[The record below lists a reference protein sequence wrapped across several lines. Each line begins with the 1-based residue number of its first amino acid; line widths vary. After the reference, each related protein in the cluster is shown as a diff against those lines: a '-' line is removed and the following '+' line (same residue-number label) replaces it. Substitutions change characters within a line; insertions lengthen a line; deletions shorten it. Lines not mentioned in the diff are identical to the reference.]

1 MKIHNIIILNFM
13 NLSFADT
20 LYFKKE
26 NILEIILGLHRSYK
40 SLQREI
46 QICCELNNLTFN
58 ELIVILE
65 IKKGFKRKI
74 DIANKVLLKKQNLNL
89 ILKDLQVKNVLKLE
103 NKNILITKNGEE
115 LIHRVFV
122 MNDKH
127 ILLVEDDETLQALI
141 EKLLV
146 NNDYVVSKAINI
158 EEAKKLVKLF
168 LFDLIILDV
177 MLPDSTGLDFYENTI
192 KNRVNT
198 PVIFLSALSNV
209 DDRVTGLEL
218 GADDYIGKPFDSR
231 ELLLKIEKNILKK
244 QSLDVINFGN
254 NTEFD
259 LKKEQLLFK
268 KQNINLSSNEVKILK
283 LLINNSHQYLTR
295 DLLNTE
301 LGLDYLSRSGDMQIS
316 RLRLKLKKECNL
328 EDIIRSVHG
337 KGYKIFI

>member
-1 MKIHNIIILNFM
+1 
-13 NLSFADT
+13 
-20 LYFKKE
+20 
-26 NILEIILGLHRSYK
+26 
-40 SLQREI
+40 
-46 QICCELNNLTFN
+46 
-58 ELIVILE
+58 
-65 IKKGFKRKI
+65 
-74 DIANKVLLKKQNLNL
+74 
-89 ILKDLQVKNVLKLE
+89 
-103 NKNILITKNGEE
+103 
-115 LIHRVFV
+115 

-127 ILLVEDDETLQALI
+127 ILLVEDDETLHVLI
-141 EKLLV
+141 EKLLI
-146 NNDYVVSKAINI
+146 NNNYLVSKAVNI
-158 EEAKKLVKLF
+158 EEAKKLIKVF
-168 LFDLIILDV
+168 LFDLIVLDV
-177 MLPDSTGLDFYENTI
+177 MLPDSTGLDFYKNLI
-192 KNRVNT
+192 KDRINT

-231 ELLLKIEKNILKK
+231 ELLLKIKKNILKK
-244 QSLDVINFGN
+244 QSLDLVNFGN
-254 NTEFD
+254 ETEFD

-328 EDIIRSVHG
+328 NDIIRSVHG